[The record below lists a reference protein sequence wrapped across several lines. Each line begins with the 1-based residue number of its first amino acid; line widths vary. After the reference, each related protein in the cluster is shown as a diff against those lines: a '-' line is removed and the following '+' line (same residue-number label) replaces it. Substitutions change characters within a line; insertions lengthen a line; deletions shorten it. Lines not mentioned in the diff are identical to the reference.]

1 MAKPPTSPATLGPIP
16 RLALALFVIGIAALL
31 GAIALVAVAGLGD
44 GEEAAVGGLPS
55 DRGTR
60 HFVAEGSGPR
70 AEALTSE
77 PPRSEPGPTEPRKLP
92 CHTIASVGRPVTLY
106 RKPDRRP
113 LMRVPARTEWKSPR
127 VLGVARR
134 KGDWLGVQA
143 AELPNGEVG
152 WLPARAAR
160 LDCTTWSLHADLSRR
175 KLFVRREGRT
185 VRELAVAIGRAE
197 NPTPEGR
204 FSVTDKLRVTDPSSP
219 YGCCVLALSGHQV
232 NLPATW
238 TGGDRLAVH
247 ATQDLASIGQA
258 ASLGCLR
265 AGPRQVRWLI
275 QTIPLGAPVF
285 VRS

>member
-16 RLALALFVIGIAALL
+16 RLALAFFVIGIASLL
-31 GAIALVAVAGLGD
+31 GAIVLVAVAGLGD
-44 GEEAAVGGLPS
+44 GEQAAVGGSRS
-55 DRGTR
+55 DGGTR
-60 HFVAEGSGPR
+60 HFVAEGTGPR
-70 AEALTSE
+70 AEPLPSE
-77 PPRSEPGPTEPRKLP
+77 PPTTEPRKLP

-106 RKPDRRP
+106 RKPGGTP
-113 LMRVPARTEWKSPR
+113 LIKVAARTEWKSPR
-127 VLGVARR
+127 VFGVARR

-143 AELPNGEVG
+143 ADLPNGEVG

-160 LDCTTWSLHADLSRR
+160 LDCTTWSLHADLSER
-175 KLFVRREGRT
+175 KLLVRREGRT
-185 VRELAVAIGRAE
+185 VRRLAVAVGRPG
-197 NPTPEGR
+197 NDTPMGR

-265 AGPRQVRWLI
+265 AGPREVRWLI
-275 QTIPLGAPVF
+275 ETIPLGAPVF

>member
-1 MAKPPTSPATLGPIP
+1 MK
-16 RLALALFVIGIAALL
+16 
-31 GAIALVAVAGLGD
+31 
-44 GEEAAVGGLPS
+44 
-55 DRGTR
+55 
-60 HFVAEGSGPR
+60 
-70 AEALTSE
+70 
-77 PPRSEPGPTEPRKLP
+77 
-92 CHTIASVGRPVTLY
+92 
-106 RKPDRRP
+106 
-113 LMRVPARTEWKSPR
+113 VPARTEWKSPR
-127 VLGVARR
+127 VFGVARR

-160 LDCTTWSLHADLSRR
+160 LDCTTWSLHADLSER
-175 KLFVRREGRT
+175 KLLVRREGRT
-185 VRELAVAIGRAE
+185 VRRLAVAVGRPG
-197 NPTPEGR
+197 NDTPMGR

-275 QTIPLGAPVF
+275 ETIPLGAPVF